1 MVPTLNTRSGLTAR
15 DSHLSPGAIAGT
27 VIGCVIGG
35 SLLLL
40 VVGFLYFRYR
50 RMSKEARDTE
60 SLPTAKAAL
69 AQGRTL
75 FHIPGFPSR
84 QAPPA
89 QADDPHSLKDGMG
102 RTVPTLSDGAETQQS
117 QISGY
122 GDDLIRHDES
132 HYTHPDF
139 GQPLPPGIDFSLP
152 PQPPAFPP
160 VSDPDPELP
169 SDHASPSHEAANS
182 SYYDTRISMDSD
194 PEIAQM
200 PMSRQM
206 TELYEAQLKNSRE
219 HRRKRSGSL
228 SSRIWN
234 SIKRKRSTHSS
245 THGTGS
251 PHYSGSNQYFPTS
264 PVTSPVTIKQEPGL
278 EMAEGIGMQKAAPT
292 NRYFEEPSEISE
304 ETGVTGTSAA
314 GSRVGQDQ
322 QQHKRQKRVDSQRI
336 DSQYDGFPLRTS
348 SSIRET
354 TERDPEL
361 PSAVLRSHDST
372 DRLPHSAQPQ
382 SETRPQERLMS
393 PAIPE
398 PMELDETLDG
408 VHRPIFQASRSPAL
422 PPESFVSPMSIMQP
436 SNAAEKAAY
445 THYQMENS
453 MSPPTFPTSPPEI
466 ITNQPSQENVE
477 YATENHQDDFD
488 ADSFLDI
495 PSDDEPRLSSD
506 SYDYSTTPGQSS
518 TDPSMGRTPDT
529 RITVSPSPYPNT
541 NEHVKTDPES
551 SSSPEVTRPSPQ
563 SPGHMCEECGRYFDQ
578 VHKLNH
584 HKRYHD
590 RKHECPYEGCDKRFG
605 TKTHLDRH
613 INDKHVKSKAYHCT
627 DPTCAYY
634 RGRKA
639 FPRKDNWRRHMV
651 KKHGSTPNELEAM
664 DESVG

>member
-1 MVPTLNTRSGLTAR
+1 MASTLNPRSGLTAR
-15 DSHLSPGAIAGT
+15 DGRLSPGAIAGT
-27 VIGCVIGG
+27 VIGCMIGG

-40 VVGFLYFRYR
+40 VLGFLYFRYR
-50 RMSKEARDTE
+50 RMSKEAKDLE
-60 SLPTAKAAL
+60 GLPTSKAAL

-75 FHIPGFPSR
+75 FHIPGFHSG

-89 QADDPHSLKDGMG
+89 DEDHPHSLKDGTG
-102 RTVPTLSDGAETQQS
+102 RTGLAFSNGAETQQLH
-117 QISGY
+117 ISGY
-122 GDDLIRHDES
+122 GDGLIRHDES

-139 GQPLPPGIDFSLP
+139 GQPLPPDIDFDLP

-160 VSDPDPELP
+160 ANGSGAELP

-194 PEIAQM
+194 PEVAQM

-206 TELYEAQLKNSRE
+206 SELYKSQLRDSRE

-251 PHYSGSNQYFPTS
+251 PHNSASNQFFPTS

-278 EMAEGIGMQKAAPT
+278 EMTGGIDMQRVAPA
-292 NRYFEEPSEISE
+292 NRYFEEPNEISE
-304 ETGVTGTSAA
+304 EVAVLGTSIA
-314 GSRVGQDQ
+314 GSREGQDQ
-322 QQHKRQKRVDSQRI
+322 QQHKRQKRVDSQ
-336 DSQYDGFPLRTS
+336 YDGFPLRTS
-348 SSIRET
+348 STIRET

-361 PSAVLRSHDST
+361 PSAVLRSPDST
-372 DRLPHSAQPQ
+372 GRLPHSAQAQPQ
-382 SETRPQERLMS
+382 SETWPQERLMS

-408 VHRPIFQASRSPAL
+408 VNRTILQVSRSPAL
-422 PPESFVSPMSIMQP
+422 PPESFVSPMSIMHP

-453 MSPPTFPTSPPEI
+453 MPPPNFPMSPPEI
-466 ITNQPSQENVE
+466 ITNQPSRENVE
-477 YATENHQDDFD
+477 YHTEDHHDDFD

-495 PSDDEPRLSSD
+495 PSDDEQPRMSSD

-529 RITVSPSPYPNT
+529 RITVSPSPYPTT
-541 NEHVKTDPES
+541 NEHVKPDMDP
-551 SSSPEVTRPSPQ
+551 SSSPEASKPPQ
-563 SPGHMCEECGRYFDQ
+563 SPGHMCEKCGRYFDQ

-590 RKHECPYEGCDKRFG
+590 RKHECPYDGCDKKFG

-627 DPTCAYY
+627 DPTCAYFK
-634 RGRKA
+634 GRKA

>member
-1 MVPTLNTRSGLTAR
+1 MAPTLNPRSGLAAR

-40 VVGFLYFRYR
+40 IIGFLYFRYR
-50 RMSKEARDTE
+50 RISKEARDAE
-60 SLPTAKAAL
+60 SLPTAKAAS

-84 QAPPA
+84 QAHTAPA
-89 QADDPHSLKDGMG
+89 DTHSLKNDVG
-102 RTVPTLSDGAETQQS
+102 RTGPTLSDGAETQQS
-117 QISGY
+117 QFPGY
-122 GDDLIRHDES
+122 EDDLIRHDES

-160 VSDPDPELP
+160 ASGPEPDPPLA
-169 SDHASPSHEAANS
+169 HASLCHEAANS

-206 TELYEAQLKNSRE
+206 TELYEAQLKDSRE
-219 HRRKRSGSL
+219 HRERRSGSL

-245 THGTGS
+245 THAPGS
-251 PHYSGSNQYFPTS
+251 PNYSGSNQYFPTS
-264 PVTSPVTIKQEPGL
+264 PVTSPVTVKQEPGL
-278 EMAEGIGMQKAAPT
+278 EMAEGIGMQRVAPA
-292 NRYFEEPSEISE
+292 NRYFEEPDEISE
-304 ETGVTGTSAA
+304 ETGVSGTSAV

-322 QQHKRQKRVDSQRI
+322 QQHKRQKRVDSQRV

-348 SSIRET
+348 STIRET

-361 PSAVLRSHDST
+361 PSAVLRSRDST
-372 DRLPHSAQPQ
+372 DRLPHTAQPQ
-382 SETRPQERLMS
+382 SETRAQERLMS

-398 PMELDETLDG
+398 PMELDETLDT
-408 VHRPIFQASRSPAL
+408 VHRPIFSASRSPAL
-422 PPESFVSPMSIMQP
+422 PPESFVSPMSVMHP

-445 THYQMENS
+445 TDYQMENS
-453 MSPPTFPTSPPEI
+453 MSPPIFPTSPPEI
-466 ITNQPSQENVE
+466 VTNQPSQENIE
-477 YATENHQDDFD
+477 YPTEDRQDDFD

-506 SYDYSTTPGQSS
+506 SYDYTTTPGQSS

-529 RITVSPSPYPNT
+529 RVTVSPSPYPIT
-541 NEHVKTDPES
+541 GEHVKMDPES
-551 SSSPEVTRPSPQ
+551 SSSPEASRPPQ
-563 SPGHMCEECGRYFDQ
+563 SPGYMCEECGRYFDQ

-613 INDKHVKSKAYHCT
+613 INDKHVKSKAYHCI

>member
-1 MVPTLNTRSGLTAR
+1 MAPTSHPRSGLTAR

-27 VIGCVIGG
+27 VIGCVFGG
-35 SLLLL
+35 IILLIVL
-40 VVGFLYFRYR
+40 GFLYFRYR
-50 RMSKEARDTE
+50 RMSKEARDAQ
-60 SLPTAKAAL
+60 SLPTAKTAL
-69 AQGRTL
+69 AHGRTL
-75 FHIPGFPSR
+75 FRIPAFPPR
-84 QAPPA
+84 QAPIA
-89 QADDPHSLKDGMG
+89 QADDTHSIKDGMG
-102 RTVPTLSDGAETQQS
+102 RTGPTVSDGADTQQS
-117 QISGY
+117 PVSGY
-122 GDDLIRHDES
+122 GDDLMRHDES

-139 GQPLPPGIDFSLP
+139 GQPFPSDIDFTVP
-152 PQPPAFPP
+152 PPPPVFPPASGPG
-160 VSDPDPELP
+160 SELP
-169 SDHASPSHEAANS
+169 SDPASPGHEAANS
-182 SYYDTRISMDSD
+182 SYYDTRISMGSD
-194 PEIAQM
+194 PEVAQV

-206 TELYEAQLKNSRE
+206 TELYKAQLRDSRE
-219 HRRKRSGSL
+219 HRRRTSGSL

-245 THGTGS
+245 THGS
-251 PHYSGSNQYFPTS
+251 PRYSGSNQYFPTS
-264 PVTSPVTIKQEPGL
+264 PATSPITIKQEPGV
-278 EMAEGIGMQKAAPT
+278 EMEGIDMQRTALT
-292 NRYFEEPSEISE
+292 GQYYEEPGEISE
-304 ETGVTGTSAA
+304 EADVSGPSAV

-322 QQHKRQKRVDSQRI
+322 QHKRQKRDDSQRG
-336 DSQYDGFPLRTS
+336 DSQYDGFPPRTS
-348 SSIRET
+348 TTIRET

-361 PSAVLRSHDST
+361 PSAALRGPGST

-408 VHRPIFQASRSPAL
+408 VNRPILKSSRSPAL

-466 ITNQPSQENVE
+466 VTNQPSQENVE
-477 YATENHQDDFD
+477 YAAEDNPDDFD

-495 PSDDEPRLSSD
+495 PSDDEPRMSSD
-506 SYDYSTTPGQSS
+506 SYDYTTTPGQSS

-529 RITVSPSPYPNT
+529 RITISPSPYPNAKD
-541 NEHVKTDPES
+541 HLKTDPES
-551 SSSPEVTRPSPQ
+551 SSSPEASRLSPS
-563 SPGHMCEECGRYFDQ
+563 SPSHLCEECGRYFDQ
-578 VHKLNH
+578 IHKLNH

-590 RKHECPYEGCDKRFG
+590 RKHVCFYEGCDKRFG

-627 DPTCAYY
+627 DPTCAYF

-651 KKHGSTPNELEAM
+651 KKHGSSTTELEAM
-664 DESVG
+664 DESIG